1 MGMVGSSQASLA
13 PHSSQASAGR
23 AEPLSKMLNNALE
36 AVILNGELKPGE
48 RLNEQQLAQRFGVSR
63 GPLREAVRALEGAGF
78 VEAVTNKGVFVRQ
91 LTMLEV
97 RELYDVRAALFGLAG
112 RLLAERATPD
122 IIVHLERLLTSMELA
137 ATNRDF
143 DAYYPLNLAFHEA
156 IVDGSGNATLAAQYR
171 TFVKRLNLFR
181 ARSLVQGGGLS
192 VSNRE
197 HRQMV
202 SAIAA
207 RDAGWAHEAHWQHV
221 SAAKDRLLKVVRAEA
236 EKAADKQ
243 LLQDDENRQP
253 TRERMRS

>member
-1 MGMVGSSQASLA
+1 MSSSFQQSLVSPAS
-13 PHSSQASAGR
+13 PTVAGR
-23 AEPLSKMLNNALE
+23 AEPLSKMLSYALE
-36 AVILNGELKPGE
+36 AVIVSGELKPGE

-91 LTMLEV
+91 LTVLEV

-122 IIVHLERLLTSMELA
+122 IIAHLERLLTAMELA
-137 ATNRDF
+137 ASNRDF

-181 ARSLVQGGGLS
+181 ARSLVQGGGLA

-207 RDAGWAHEAHWQHV
+207 RDAGWAQEAHWQHV
-221 SAAKDRLLKVVRAEA
+221 SAAKDRLLKVVRIEA
-236 EKAADKQ
+236 EKAESVR
-243 LLQDDENRQP
+243 LLQDEEENIQP
-253 TRERMRS
+253 IRERMRS